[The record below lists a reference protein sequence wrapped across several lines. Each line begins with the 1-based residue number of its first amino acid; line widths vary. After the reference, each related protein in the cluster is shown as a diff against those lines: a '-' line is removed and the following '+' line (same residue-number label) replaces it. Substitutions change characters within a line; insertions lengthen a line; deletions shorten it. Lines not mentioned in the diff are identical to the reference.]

1 MQEQLLQIQSEARE
15 RVAAAQSSAELE
27 ELRRAYLGRSGSLN
41 QILRG
46 MGKLPSEE
54 RPAAGKLANETK
66 DLIEQLLAQRAADI
80 VAKEQEAR
88 LAAERIDVT
97 LPGRGGGIGKKHPLT
112 LVTEEICEIF
122 TGLGFEVVEGPEV
135 ETEWYN
141 FIALNIPPDHPAR
154 DEQDTFYFSDDV
166 LLRTHTS
173 PVQIR
178 TMEKR
183 QPPVRIIVPGRVYR
197 RDPFDA
203 THSPIF
209 HQVEGLLVDDDTTFA
224 DLKGTLAV
232 FVQRVFGE
240 NVRTRFRPS
249 YFPFT
254 EPSAEVDVS
263 CIFCDGAGCNVC
275 KQSGWIELLGSGMV
289 HPNVLR
295 NVGYDPEQVQG
306 FAFGVGID
314 RIAILKYQVNDI
326 RLFFED
332 DLRFVRQFE

>member
-1 MQEQLLQIQSEARE
+1 MKETLLHIQSEARE
-15 RVAAAQSSAELE
+15 KVATVQSSAELE
-27 ELRRAYLGRSGSLN
+27 VLRRAYLGRSGVLP
-41 QILRG
+41 QILRS
-46 MGKLPSEE
+46 MGKLPAEE
-54 RPAAGKLANETK
+54 RPVIGKLANETK
-66 DLIEQLLAQRAADI
+66 ELIEQLLAQRAADLG
-80 VAKEQEAR
+80 AREQEAQ

-97 LPGRGGGIGKKHPLT
+97 LPGRGGSIGKKHPLT

-135 ETEWYN
+135 ETEWHN

-154 DEQDTFYFSDDV
+154 DEQDTFYFSDDL

-178 TMEKR
+178 TMESR

-209 HQVEGLLVDDDTTFA
+209 HQVEGLLVDEDTTFA
-224 DLKGTLAV
+224 DLKGTLTA
-232 FVQRVFGE
+232 FAQKMFGAG
-240 NVRTRFRPS
+240 VRTRFRPS

-254 EPSAEVDVS
+254 EPSAEVDIS
-263 CIFCDGAGCNVC
+263 CIFCNGDGCGVC
-275 KQSGWIELLGSGMV
+275 KQSGWIEILGSGMV

-306 FAFGVGID
+306 FAFGMGID

-326 RLFFED
+326 RLFFEN

>member
-1 MQEQLLQIQSEARE
+1 MKEQLLQIQSEARE
-15 RVAAAQSSAELE
+15 RAAAAQSSAELE
-27 ELRRAYLGRSGSLN
+27 ELRRAYLGRHGSLN

-46 MGKLPSEE
+46 MGKLSAEE
-54 RPAAGKLANETK
+54 RPVVGKLANETK
-66 DLIEQLLAQRAADI
+66 ALIERLLAQRAADI
-80 VAKEQEAR
+80 VAREQEAK
-88 LAAERIDVT
+88 LAAERLDVT
-97 LPGRGGGIGKKHPLT
+97 LPGRGGSIGKKHPLT

-122 TGLGFEVVEGPEV
+122 IGLGFEVVEGPEI

-154 DEQDTFYFSDDV
+154 DEQDTFYLSDDV

-178 TMEKR
+178 TMESR

-209 HQVEGLLVDDDTTFA
+209 HQVEGLLVDEDTTFA
-224 DLKGTLAV
+224 DLKGTLTV
-232 FVQRVFGE
+232 FAQRMFGE

-254 EPSAEVDVS
+254 EPSAEVDIS
-263 CIFCDGAGCNVC
+263 CIFCGGDGCSVC
-275 KQSGWIELLGSGMV
+275 KQSGWIEILGSGMV

-295 NVGYDPEQVQG
+295 NVGYDPEKVQG
-306 FAFGVGID
+306 FAFGMGID

-326 RLFFED
+326 RLFFEN

>member
-1 MQEQLLQIQSEARE
+1 MQNQLLQIQSEARE
-15 RVAAAQSSAELE
+15 RAAAAQSSAELE
-27 ELRRAYLGRSGSLN
+27 ELRRAYLGRNGSLN

-46 MGKLPSEE
+46 MGKLPPEE
-54 RPAAGKLANETK
+54 RPVAGKLANETK
-66 DLIEQLLAQRAADI
+66 ELIEQLLAQRATDI
-80 VAKEQEAR
+80 VAKEREAK

-97 LPGRGGGIGKKHPLT
+97 LPGRGGSIGKKHPLT

-183 QPPVRIIVPGRVYR
+183 PPPVRIIVPGRVYR

-209 HQVEGLLVDDDTTFA
+209 HQVEGLLVDEDTTFA
-224 DLKGTLAV
+224 DLKGTLTV
-232 FVQRVFGE
+232 FAQRMFGE
-240 NVRTRFRPS
+240 KVRTRFRPS

-254 EPSAEVDVS
+254 EPSAEVDIS
-263 CIFCDGAGCNVC
+263 CIFCGGAGCSVC
-275 KQSGWIELLGSGMV
+275 KQSGWIEILGSGMV

-326 RLFFED
+326 RLFFEN

>member
-1 MQEQLLQIQSEARE
+1 MREQLLQIQSEARE
-15 RVAAAQSSAELE
+15 RAAAAQSSAELE
-27 ELRRAYLGRSGSLN
+27 ELRRAYLGRNGSLN

-46 MGKLPSEE
+46 MGKLPPEE

-66 DLIEQLLAQRAADI
+66 ELIEQLLAQRAVDI
-80 VAKEQEAR
+80 VAKEQEMK
-88 LAAERIDVT
+88 LAAECIDVT
-97 LPGRGGGIGKKHPLT
+97 LPGRGGSIGKKHPLT

-183 QPPVRIIVPGRVYR
+183 QPPVRIVVPGRVYR

-209 HQVEGLLVDDDTTFA
+209 HQVEGLLVDEDTTFA
-224 DLKGTLAV
+224 DLKGTLTV
-232 FVQRVFGE
+232 FVQRMFGE

-254 EPSAEVDVS
+254 EPSAEVDIS
-263 CIFCDGAGCNVC
+263 CLFCGGDGCNVC
-275 KQSGWIELLGSGMV
+275 KQSGWIEILGSGMV

-295 NVGYDPEQVQG
+295 NVGYDPEKVQG
-306 FAFGVGID
+306 FAFGMGID

-326 RLFFED
+326 RLFFEN

>member
-15 RVAAAQSSAELE
+15 RIAAGQSSSELE
-27 ELRRAYLGRSGSLN
+27 ELRRAYLGRSGTLT

-46 MGKLPSEE
+46 MGKLSPEE
-54 RPAAGKLANETK
+54 RPAAGKLANETRE
-66 DLIEQLLAQRAADI
+66 LIEQLLAQRAES
-80 VAKEQEAR
+80 VVVKEQEQK

-97 LPGRGGGIGKKHPLT
+97 LPGRGAPLGKKHPLT
-112 LVTEEICEIF
+112 VVTEDICQIF

-141 FIALNIPPDHPAR
+141 FIALNVPRDHPAR
-154 DEQDTFYFSDDV
+154 DDQDTFYFTDEV

-178 TMEKR
+178 TMER
-183 QPPVRIIVPGRVYR
+183 RPPPVRIIVPGRVYR

-209 HQVEGLLVDDDTTFA
+209 HQVEGLLVDEDTTFA

-232 FVQRVFGE
+232 FARRVFGE

-263 CIFCDGAGCNVC
+263 CIFCDGTGCSVC

-326 RLFFED
+326 RLFFEN